1 MSWNADPDS
10 YYFIIAVDEG
20 IPAIQV
26 CPTLSGNLNPVD
38 SVLNMTIFSRSV
50 FFQLIVRDTLS
61 FKKIFFQ
68 LVSSAG
74 WTCFCALAGDQR
86 TRR

>member
-26 CPTLSGNLNPVD
+26 CPILSGNWHPIGL
-38 SVLNMTIFSRSV
+38 VLNMTIFSRTGL
-50 FFQLIVRDTLS
+50 FLKTYEI
-61 FKKIFFQ
+61 
-68 LVSSAG
+68 
-74 WTCFCALAGDQR
+74 
-86 TRR
+86 